1 MEFLSNNWFVGIVGG
16 IISALLFFPLN
27 EYLGKLVNKKEYKKL
42 IKEANSKISKIL
54 IMSIS
59 EGKIPS
65 PNVIDALLSSS
76 AKKNGVRL
84 KDINTVQE
92 TYDDLVYE
100 LFDTIFIS
108 VENKQILAN
117 RLIEEKLSSQEQLFS
132 DKTFAHSMNPE
143 VFKESSFLEKKL
155 AQNMSFILSMITTIA
170 ILGISSALLSIKGI
184 DLFSIIDKGILEF
197 TVSLI
202 GTFVGVL
209 ALLNSISSAKS
220 AGKAKEEIEIEV
232 RRIKKK

>member
-1 MEFLSNNWFVGIVGG
+1 MEFLSNNWFVGIATG
-16 IISALLFFPLN
+16 IIGGLLFFPLN
-27 EYLGKLVNKKEYKKL
+27 EYLGKVVSKKEYKKL
-42 IKEANSKISKIL
+42 IKEVNSKISKTL

-59 EGKIPS
+59 EGKVPS

-132 DKTFAHSMNPE
+132 DKESADSMNPE
-143 VFKESSFLEKKL
+143 VFKKSSFLENKL
-155 AQNMSFILSMITTIA
+155 SQNVSFILSLITTTA
-170 ILGISSALLSIKGI
+170 ILGIISKSKGI
-184 DLFSIIDKGILEF
+184 DLFSIIDKGIIEF

-202 GTFVGVL
+202 SAFVAVL
-209 ALLNSISSAKS
+209 TLLSSIYAAKS
-220 AGKAKEEIEIEV
+220 ATKAKEEFEEEV
-232 RRIKKK
+232 RRQTKK

>member
-202 GTFVGVL
+202 GAFVGVL

>member
-1 MEFLSNNWFVGIVGG
+1 MGLLNNTWFVGILGG
-16 IISALLFFPLN
+16 IISALLFYPIG
-27 EYLGKLVNKKEYKKL
+27 EYLSKLLNKNEYKKV
-42 IKEANSKISKIL
+42 IKEINTKVSKTL

-65 PNVIDALLSSS
+65 PNVINALLSSS
-76 AKKNGVRL
+76 AKKNGVSL

-132 DKTFAHSMNPE
+132 DKPFAGSINPE
-143 VFKESSFLEKKL
+143 VFKESSFSEKKL
-155 AQNMSFILSMITTIA
+155 AQNMAFILSMITTIA
-170 ILGISSALLSIKGI
+170 ILGISSGLLSIKGI
-184 DLFSIIDKGILEF
+184 NLFSIIDKGILEF

-202 GTFVGVL
+202 SAFVGVV
-209 ALLNSISSAKS
+209 AVLNTISST
-220 AGKAKEEIEIEV
+220 KAKEEIEIEV
-232 RRIKKK
+232 RKKTKK